1 MTIAPEL
8 DFRHLKR
15 MVSIERV
22 LADHGLLEGLT
33 RRPDRLVGPC
43 PLHGGDNPGAFVVSL
58 AKNLWHCF
66 TGCGS
71 GGDVVDLTCK
81 LQQCDHRGAAHY
93 LAALAGTAPAHPSPQ
108 PTPTRSPPRRFRPY
122 TKRLPLDPSARFLR
136 SKGIG
141 PTTARRFEV
150 GAYYGRGMLAGC
162 VGIRLHSS
170 QGHVLG
176 YAGRRL
182 EPQQVARRGKWT
194 FPPGLPKSTL
204 LYGYHR
210 ASPFMQR
217 RGLVLVECPW
227 GVLRLAQLQVPA
239 VALLGTQLSQAQEG
253 LLRAAATVV
262 IMMDGDPAGTSAAAS
277 LRQRLPSSVVFE
289 LPKGKDPDDLTDS
302 QLTRVAQLLPF

>member
-8 DFRHLKR
+8 DFRRLKR

-22 LADHGLLEGLT
+22 LAEHGLLERLT

-58 AKNLWHCF
+58 SKNLWHCF
-66 TGCGS
+66 TGCSG

-93 LAALAGTAPAHPSPQ
+93 LAALTAAAPARPRPQ
-108 PTPTRSPPRRFRPY
+108 PPTRSQPCRFRPY
-122 TKRLPLDPSARFLR
+122 TKRLPLDPTAGFLR
-136 SKGIG
+136 NKGID
-141 PTTARRFEV
+141 PAIASRFEV
-150 GAYYGRGMLAGC
+150 GAYHGRGMLAGC

-176 YAGRRL
+176 YAGRHL
-182 EPQQVARRGKWT
+182 DPKQVARRGKWT

-217 RGLVLVECPW
+217 RGVVLVECPW

-239 VALLGTQLSQAQEG
+239 VALLGTQLSHPQQV
-253 LLRAAATVV
+253 LLRGAATVV
-262 IMMDGDPAGTSAAAS
+262 IMMDGDPAGNTAAAS
-277 LRQRLPSSVVFE
+277 LRQRLPNSVVCE
-289 LPKGKDPDDLTDS
+289 LPQGNDPDDLADS
-302 QLTRVAQLLPF
+302 QLARVTQLLPF